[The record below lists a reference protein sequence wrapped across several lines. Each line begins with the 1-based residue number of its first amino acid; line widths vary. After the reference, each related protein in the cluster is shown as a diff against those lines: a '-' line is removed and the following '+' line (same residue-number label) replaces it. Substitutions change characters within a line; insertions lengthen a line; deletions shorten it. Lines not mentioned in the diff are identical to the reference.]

1 MEPVGPENW
10 KRNVNRYVVGGSEQ
24 AMVFMEKHLVVVA
37 WSYCCW
43 LLTASQTILATKILV
58 TVGSNGGSLDQQR

>member
-1 MEPVGPENW
+1 MEPVGLENW
-10 KRNVNRYVVGGSEQ
+10 KRNINRYVVGGR

-43 LLTASQTILATKILV
+43 LPTTSLTILATKILV